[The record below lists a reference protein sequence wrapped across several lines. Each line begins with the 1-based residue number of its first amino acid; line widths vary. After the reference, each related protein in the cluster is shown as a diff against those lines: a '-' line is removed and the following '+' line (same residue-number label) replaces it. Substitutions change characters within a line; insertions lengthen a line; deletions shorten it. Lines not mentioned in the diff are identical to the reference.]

1 MNPIDMSD
9 EQLMEVQMD
18 FYVAVEIILRGN
30 FPKDVMDKARE
41 VYHYEMLREEELL
54 RQQEASMEAA

>member
-9 EQLMEVQMD
+9 DQLMEAQMD

-30 FPKDVMDKARE
+30 FPRDVMDKARG
-41 VYHYEMLREEELL
+41 VYNYEMLREEELL
-54 RQQEASMEAA
+54 RQQEAQMEAA

>member
-9 EQLMEVQMD
+9 DQLMEAVMD
-18 FYVAVEIILRGN
+18 FDVAVEIILRGN
-30 FPKDVMDKARE
+30 FPRNFIDKAWE

-54 RQQEASMEAA
+54 RQQEAQMEAA

>member
-9 EQLMEVQMD
+9 DQLLEADMTFE
-18 FYVAVEIILRGN
+18 VAVEIILRGN
-30 FPKDVMDKARE
+30 FSDEVRDQAWE

-54 RQQEASMEAA
+54 RQQEAQMEAA